1 MPMSRAQSDSEV
13 ACKTQEKKALYLRC
27 RSAYF
32 LVVGQ
37 QLLGRCNMPRYL
49 VLANQTAASPELTSA
64 VREIVAQDADTEFVL
79 LVPATPVEDLLDWQ
93 DGDSETI
100 AMRTA
105 QAAKDHLAGAGA
117 KVARTE
123 VGDASPVKAIEN
135 ELEQH
140 QEKYDGIIISTLP
153 LQRSRWVALDQ
164 PRRIERRFKVPVR
177 HVVGHSVTMTRQDLI
192 NGLNEDLNL
201 ELETLLRSV
210 YHAAA
215 GRGMLGHELRELLK
229 KELPGELEHASFL
242 ADKIVAL
249 GGEVHIRPAMP
260 AEFGPA
266 RDLLQQNIAAE
277 KKIIGNYARRIDQA
291 AEFGDKGLAI
301 RLENMLAAE
310 TDHLEQLERLGR

>member
-1 MPMSRAQSDSEV
+1 
-13 ACKTQEKKALYLRC
+13 
-27 RSAYF
+27 
-32 LVVGQ
+32 
-37 QLLGRCNMPRYL
+37 MPRYL
-49 VLANQTAASPELTSA
+49 VLANQTAASPELTNA
-64 VREIVAQDADTEFVL
+64 VREIVGKDADTEFVL

-100 AMRTA
+100 AKRTA
-105 QAAKDHLAGAGA
+105 EAAQSHLAGVGA

-164 PRRIERRFKVPVR
+164 PRRIERRFKVPVK
-177 HVVGHSVTMTRQDLI
+177 HVVGHSVTMTREDLI

-201 ELETLLRSV
+201 ELETILRSV

-229 KELPGELEHASFL
+229 KSSPASLTTLRFSPIRSWRSEGKCVSGRPCPQTLARPGSFCS
-242 ADKIVAL
+242 
-249 GGEVHIRPAMP
+249 RTS
-260 AEFGPA
+260 
-266 RDLLQQNIAAE
+266 
-277 KKIIGNYARRIDQA
+277 RR
-291 AEFGDKGLAI
+291 
-301 RLENMLAAE
+301 N
-310 TDHLEQLERLGR
+310 GRS

>member
-1 MPMSRAQSDSEV
+1 
-13 ACKTQEKKALYLRC
+13 
-27 RSAYF
+27 
-32 LVVGQ
+32 
-37 QLLGRCNMPRYL
+37 MPRYL

-64 VREIVAQDADTEFVL
+64 VREIVANDADTEFVL

-93 DGDSETI
+93 EGDSETI
-100 AMRTA
+100 AQRTA
-105 QAAKDHLAGAGA
+105 QAAKDHLEGVGA
-117 KVARTE
+117 KVTRTE

-177 HVVGHSVTMTRQDLI
+177 HVVGHSVTMTREDLI

-201 ELETLLRSV
+201 ELEALLRSV

-229 KELPGELEHASFL
+229 KELPASLTTLRFSPIRSWRSAAKCVSGRRCPQNL
-242 ADKIVAL
+242 AL
-249 GGEVHIRPAMP
+249 PGSFCSRTLPP
-260 AEFGPA
+260 
-266 RDLLQQNIAAE
+266 N
-277 KKIIGNYARRIDQA
+277 
-291 AEFGDKGLAI
+291 
-301 RLENMLAAE
+301 
-310 TDHLEQLERLGR
+310 GRS

>member
-1 MPMSRAQSDSEV
+1 M
-13 ACKTQEKKALYLRC
+13 T
-27 RSAYF
+27 
-32 LVVGQ
+32 
-37 QLLGRCNMPRYL
+37 RYL

-177 HVVGHSVTMTRQDLI
+177 HVVGHSVTMTREDLI

-229 KELPGELEHASFL
+229 KDLPGELEHATFL

-249 GGEVHIRPAMP
+249 GGEVRIRPAMP

>member
-1 MPMSRAQSDSEV
+1 
-13 ACKTQEKKALYLRC
+13 
-27 RSAYF
+27 
-32 LVVGQ
+32 
-37 QLLGRCNMPRYL
+37 MPRYL

-177 HVVGHSVTMTRQDLI
+177 HVVGHSVTMTREDLI

-229 KELPGELEHASFL
+229 KELPGELEHATFL

-260 AEFGPA
+260 AEFGAA
-266 RDLLQQNIAAE
+266 RELLQQNIAAE
-277 KKIIGNYARRIDQA
+277 RKIIGNYARRIDQA

-301 RLENMLAAE
+301 RLENMLSAE

>member
-1 MPMSRAQSDSEV
+1 M
-13 ACKTQEKKALYLRC
+13 T
-27 RSAYF
+27 
-32 LVVGQ
+32 
-37 QLLGRCNMPRYL
+37 RYL

-177 HVVGHSVTMTRQDLI
+177 HAVGHSVTMTREDLI

-215 GRGMLGHELRELLK
+215 GRDMLGHELRELLK
-229 KELPGELEHASFL
+229 KDLPGELEHATFL

-260 AEFGPA
+260 AEFGAA
-266 RDLLQQNIAAE
+266 RELLQQNIAAE
-277 KKIIGNYARRIDQA
+277 RKIIGNYARRIDQA

>member
-1 MPMSRAQSDSEV
+1 
-13 ACKTQEKKALYLRC
+13 
-27 RSAYF
+27 
-32 LVVGQ
+32 
-37 QLLGRCNMPRYL
+37 MPRYL
-49 VLANQTAASPELTSA
+49 VLANQTAASPELTNA

-164 PRRIERRFKVPVR
+164 PRRIERRFKVPVK
-177 HVVGHSVTMTRQDLI
+177 HVVGHSVTMTREDLI

-201 ELETLLRSV
+201 ELEALLRSV

-229 KELPGELEHASFL
+229 KELPGELEHATFL

-249 GGEVHIRPAMP
+249 GGEVRIRPAMP

-301 RLENMLAAE
+301 RLENILAAE

>member
-1 MPMSRAQSDSEV
+1 
-13 ACKTQEKKALYLRC
+13 
-27 RSAYF
+27 
-32 LVVGQ
+32 
-37 QLLGRCNMPRYL
+37 MPRYL

-177 HVVGHSVTMTRQDLI
+177 HVVGHSVTMTREDLI

-229 KELPGELEHASFL
+229 KDLPGELEHATFL

-260 AEFGPA
+260 AEFGAA
-266 RDLLQQNIAAE
+266 RELLQQNIAAE
-277 KKIIGNYARRIDQA
+277 RKIIGNYARRIDQA

-301 RLENMLAAE
+301 RLENMLSAE